1 MRKLV
6 DAIYLEN
13 IDEVRTIL
21 ENEPGLIDEKDEHGV
36 LMALL
41 AAKTGNIEL
50 VKYIVEYSRASMNIH
65 DDNNNEIYTQLDR
78 ITDHLATMTKQERIA
93 WFRRSAY
100 AQPLNFTREIDGTV
114 YAVRAFFK
122 EDARENIT
130 DKVQRIV
137 LNDTKSRKQT

>member
-1 MRKLV
+1 MRT
-6 DAIYLEN
+6 D
-13 IDEVRTIL
+13 
-21 ENEPGLIDEKDEHGV
+21 
-36 LMALL
+36 
-41 AAKTGNIEL
+41 
-50 VKYIVEYSRASMNIH
+50 
-65 DDNNNEIYTQLDR
+65 NEIYTQLDH

-93 WFRRSAY
+93 WFRRSVY
-100 AQPLNFTREIDGTV
+100 VQPLNFIREIDGTV